1 MNLDGIKSRAKTII
15 NLTLLVIQGVAVSAY
30 FGMVNA
36 RELFE
41 EISSD
46 LYPNSDKLMDSQ
58 IASTML
64 SSPVAWCLLAILVIS
79 IAKEFYFKNKN
90 YRVSVNLAIALAM
103 AFIFGVVSYTIY
115 APIRT
120 MG

>member
-1 MNLDGIKSRAKTII
+1 MINLDGIKSRTKTII
-15 NLTLLVIQGVAVSAY
+15 NLTLPIIQGVAVSAY

-46 LYPNSDKLMDSQ
+46 LYPDSDKLMDSQ
-58 IASTML
+58 IAHTML

-90 YRVSVNLAIALAM
+90 YRISANVAIALA
-103 AFIFGVVSYTIY
+103 IGSILGVVSYIIY

-120 MG
+120 